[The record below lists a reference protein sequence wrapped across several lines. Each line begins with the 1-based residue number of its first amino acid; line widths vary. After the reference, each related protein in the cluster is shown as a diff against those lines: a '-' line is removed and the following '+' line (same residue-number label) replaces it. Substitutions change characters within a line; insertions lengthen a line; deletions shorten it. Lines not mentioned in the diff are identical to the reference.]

1 MIRTFALAAFL
12 AAPAAASTPA
22 AWNAL
27 DTKAVD
33 ACTRAATEIK
43 DTQVGPAVRFSDG
56 FGVDVRE
63 VTGTYK
69 PRHMLGKKARMYC
82 LYDRRSGRAEVQDK
96 PIR

>member
-1 MIRTFALAAFL
+1 MIRTLTLAALL

-27 DTKAVD
+27 DAKATT
-33 ACTRAATEIK
+33 ACTTAATEIK
-43 DTQVGPAVRFSDG
+43 DAQVGPAVRFSDG

-69 PRHMLGKKARMYC
+69 PHHMLGKKARMYC
-82 LYDRRSGRAEVQDK
+82 LYDRKSGRAEVQDK